1 MYTINSAVM
10 LKEAIFEL
18 EIKKTEQGRAIKEKF
33 YEIKENLRPANIIR
47 NTFDEVATSPRLRLN
62 LLGAVVGLGAAYF
75 SRKLVVG
82 RSVSVFRN
90 ILGSVLQLG
99 ISAVVASK
107 PGVLQNIGQ
116 TIVKRIFTK
125 KHLFEPSTHQRN

>member
-1 MYTINSAVM
+1 MNTINSVVL
-10 LKEAIFEL
+10 LKEAIFNL
-18 EIKKTEQGRAIKEKF
+18 EIKKTVQGRVIKEQF
-33 YEIKENLRPANIIR
+33 HVIKENLRPANIIR

-82 RSVSVFRN
+82 RSVNVFRN
-90 ILGSVLQLG
+90 VLGSVLQLG

-107 PGVLQNIGQ
+107 PGVMQNLGQ
-116 TIVKRIFTK
+116 TIIKRVFTK
-125 KHLFEPSTHQRN
+125 KHTIVPHINQQN

>member
-1 MYTINSAVM
+1 MYTINSAAL

-18 EIKKTEQGRAIKEKF
+18 EIKKTEQGRTIKEKF
-33 YEIKENLRPANIIR
+33 YIIKENLKPANIIR

-82 RSVSVFRN
+82 RSVNVFRN

-116 TIVKRIFTK
+116 TIVKRVFTK
-125 KHLFEPSTHQRN
+125 KHSFEPSSHQRN

>member
-1 MYTINSAVM
+1 MYTINSAAL

-18 EIKKTEQGRAIKEKF
+18 EIRKKEQGRTIKEKF
-33 YEIKENLRPANIIR
+33 YIIKENLKPANIIR

-75 SRKLVVG
+75 SRRLVVG
-82 RSVSVFRN
+82 RSVNVLRK

-116 TIVKRIFTK
+116 TIVKRVFTK
-125 KHLFEPSTHQRN
+125 KNSYEPTSYHRN

>member
-1 MYTINSAVM
+1 MNWRIR
-10 LKEAIFEL
+10 
-18 EIKKTEQGRAIKEKF
+18 KKEQGRTIKEKF
-33 YEIKENLRPANIIR
+33 YEIKENLKPANIIR

-62 LLGAVVGLGAAYF
+62 LLGAMVGLGAAYF

-82 RSVSVFRN
+82 RSGNVFRN

-107 PGVLQNIGQ
+107 PGLLQTIGQ
-116 TIVKRIFTK
+116 TIVKRVFTK
-125 KHLFEPSTHQRN
+125 KNSYEPTIHQRN

>member
-1 MYTINSAVM
+1 MYTIDSAVQ

-18 EIKKTEQGRAIKEKF
+18 EIRKKEQGRTIKEKF
-33 YEIKENLRPANIIR
+33 YIIKENLEPANIIR
-47 NTFDEVATSPRLRLN
+47 NTINEVATSPSFRLN
-62 LLGAVVGLGAAYF
+62 LLGAVLGLGAAYF

-82 RSVSVFRN
+82 KSVNIFRK

-107 PGVLQNIGQ
+107 PGVLQNIGH
-116 TIVKRIFTK
+116 TIFKRVFTK
-125 KHLFEPSTHQRN
+125 KNSYEPTSY

>member
-1 MYTINSAVM
+1 MYTIDSAVQ

-18 EIKKTEQGRAIKEKF
+18 EIRKKEQGRIIKEKF
-33 YEIKENLRPANIIR
+33 YIIRENLEPANIIR
-47 NTFDEVATSPRLRLN
+47 NTINEVATSPRFRLN

-82 RSVSVFRN
+82 KSVSIFRK

-99 ISAVVASK
+99 ISAAVASK
-107 PGVLQNIGQ
+107 PGMLQNVGHI
-116 TIVKRIFTK
+116 ILKRIFTK
-125 KHLFEPSTHQRN
+125 KDSFEPSI

>member
-1 MYTINSAVM
+1 MYTIDSAVQ
-10 LKEAIFEL
+10 LKEAIFEM
-18 EIKKTEQGRAIKEKF
+18 EIRKKEQGRTIKEKF
-33 YEIKENLRPANIIR
+33 YIIKENLEPANIIR
-47 NTFDEVATSPRLRLN
+47 NTINEVATSPSFRLN

-82 RSVSVFRN
+82 KSVSIFRK

-99 ISAVVASK
+99 ISAAVASK

-116 TIVKRIFTK
+116 TIFKRVFTK
-125 KHLFEPSTHQRN
+125 KNS

>member
-1 MYTINSAVM
+1 MYTINSAVQ

-18 EIKKTEQGRAIKEKF
+18 EIRKKEQGSTIKEKF
-33 YEIKENLRPANIIR
+33 YVIKENLKPANIIR

-82 RSVSVFRN
+82 RSVNIFRK
-90 ILGSVLQLG
+90 ILGSALQLG
-99 ISAVVASK
+99 ISAAVASK
-107 PGVLQNIGQ
+107 PGILQNIGQ
-116 TIVKRIFTK
+116 TILKRVFTK
-125 KHLFEPSTHQRN
+125 KHTFEPSSHQQN

>member
-1 MYTINSAVM
+1 MYTINSAAL

-18 EIKKTEQGRAIKEKF
+18 EIKKTEQGRTIKEKF
-33 YEIKENLRPANIIR
+33 YVIKENLKPANIIR
-47 NTFDEVATSPRLRLN
+47 NTFEEVATSPKLRLN

-82 RSVSVFRN
+82 RSVNVFRN
-90 ILGSVLQLG
+90 ILGSVMQLG

-107 PGVLQNIGQ
+107 PGLLQNIGQ

-125 KHLFEPSTHQRN
+125 KNLHEIHSSQRN

>member
-1 MYTINSAVM
+1 MNTINSAIL

-18 EIKKTEQGRAIKEKF
+18 EIKKKEQGQTIKEQF
-33 YEIKENLRPANIIR
+33 HVIKENLRPANIIR
-47 NTFDEVATSPRLRLN
+47 NTFEEVAASPKLRIN
-62 LLGAVVGLGAAYF
+62 LMGALVGLGAAYF

-82 RSVSVFRN
+82 KSASTFRN

-107 PGVLQNIGQ
+107 PGVLQSIGQ
-116 TIVKRIFTK
+116 TIAKRVFTK
-125 KHLFEPSTHQRN
+125 KNSYEPTSHQRN

>member
-1 MYTINSAVM
+1 MYTINSAVQ

-18 EIKKTEQGRAIKEKF
+18 EIRKKEQGRTIKEKF
-33 YEIKENLRPANIIR
+33 YIIKENLKPANIIR
-47 NTFDEVATSPRLRLN
+47 NTIDEVATSPRLRLN

-82 RSVSVFRN
+82 KSVNIFRK

-99 ISAVVASK
+99 ISAAVASK

-116 TIVKRIFTK
+116 TIFKRVFTK
-125 KHLFEPSTHQRN
+125 KNSYEPTSHQRN

>member
-1 MYTINSAVM
+1 MYTINSSAL

-18 EIKKTEQGRAIKEKF
+18 EIKKTEQGRTIKEKF
-33 YEIKENLRPANIIR
+33 YIIKENLKPANIIR

-82 RSVSVFRN
+82 RSVNVFRN

-116 TIVKRIFTK
+116 TIVKRVFTK
-125 KHLFEPSTHQRN
+125 KHSFEPSSHQRN

>member
-1 MYTINSAVM
+1 MYTINSAAL
-10 LKEAIFEL
+10 LKEAISEL
-18 EIKKTEQGRAIKEKF
+18 EIKKTEQGRIIKEKF
-33 YEIKENLRPANIIR
+33 YVIKENLRPANIIR

-82 RSVSVFRN
+82 KSVSIFRN

-99 ISAVVASK
+99 ISAVVARGYGNSSK
-107 PGVLQNIGQ
+107 QGY
-116 TIVKRIFTK
+116 F
-125 KHLFEPSTHQRN
+125 HLD